1 MFWSSITSQRTC
13 RSRAVWLSQFCLVL
27 AFLYRQAGMMVLAA
41 EPSPQVARASA
52 SEAVLDKGSPPPS
65 DYRIGPDDVLTIV
78 FWEEKDLSTE
88 VVVRPDG
95 NISLPLLNDLKAA
108 GITPEQLRLRI
119 VEEARQYVEEPN
131 ATVLVKQVNSR
142 KVFIMGQVHKPG
154 AYPLTGPTTVVQLI
168 ATAGGLADF
177 ASIKNILV
185 MRSEN
190 GRQIP
195 YRVNYKQILDLKNLS
210 QNIELK
216 PGDTVIVP

>member
-1 MFWSSITSQRTC
+1 MFWSSTTSHRTYGG
-13 RSRAVWLSQFCLVL
+13 RAAWLAQFCVVL
-27 AFLYRQAGMMVLAA
+27 ASLNGPAALLVLAA
-41 EPSPQVARASA
+41 EPLPQASRASA
-52 SEAVLDKGSPPPS
+52 SEAVIEKGSPPPS
-65 DYRIGPDDVLTIV
+65 DYKIGPDDVLTIV

-95 NISLPLLNDLKAA
+95 NISLPLLNDLRAA
-108 GITPEQLRLRI
+108 GFTPEQLRLRI

-131 ATVLVKQVNSR
+131 AAVVVKQVNSR

-154 AYPLTGPTTVVQLI
+154 VYPLTGPTTVVQLI

-185 MRSEN
+185 MRIEN

>member
-1 MFWSSITSQRTC
+1 
-13 RSRAVWLSQFCLVL
+13 VLVS
-27 AFLYRQAGMMVLAA
+27 LYGPAALLVLAA
-41 EPSPQVARASA
+41 EPLPQVSRTSA
-52 SEAVLDKGSPPPS
+52 SEAVIEKKSPPSS
-65 DYRIGPDDVLTIV
+65 DYKIGPDDVLTIV

-95 NISLPLLNDLKAA
+95 NISLPLLNDLRAA
-108 GITPEQLRLRI
+108 GFTPEQLRLRI
-119 VEEARQYVEEPN
+119 VEEARQYVAEPS
-131 ATVLVKQVNSR
+131 ATVVVKQVNSR
-142 KVFIMGQVHKPG
+142 KVFIMGQVQKPG

-190 GRQIP
+190 GRQTP

-210 QNIELK
+210 QDIELK